1 MFWHSNNTTD
11 TYLLNSITLISINGV
26 GVMKTSQKRKNV
38 KNIFPIFPKKFL
50 RVCKQTL
57 HLWTLTYIYIKKR
70 FKEQSNKKK
79 KKGETIINLHYTVN
93 VHVKKLDCF

>member
-26 GVMKTSQKRKNV
+26 GVMKTSQKQKNV

-50 RVCKQTL
+50 RVCKQTS
-57 HLWTLTYIYIKKR
+57 HLWNNTYIK
-70 FKEQSNKKK
+70 S
-79 KKGETIINLHYTVN
+79 
-93 VHVKKLDCF
+93 VHKNHFQVIEKYF